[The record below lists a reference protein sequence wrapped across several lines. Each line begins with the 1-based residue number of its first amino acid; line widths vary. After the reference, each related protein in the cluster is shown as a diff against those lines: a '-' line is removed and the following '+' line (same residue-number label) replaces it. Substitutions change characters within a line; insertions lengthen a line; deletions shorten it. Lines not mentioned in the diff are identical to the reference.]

1 MRWIELALMMVGV
14 VALSLTVFV
23 IYRLTHQGF

>member
-1 MRWIELALMMVGV
+1 MRWIELGLMMVGL

-23 IYRLTHQGF
+23 ICRLTQGF